1 MSFSG
6 QIHRRS
12 SNTSGPNN
20 QNHPDPGQHYHPNQN
35 PGQNSI
41 GVNSLTIDYFHPDE
55 TILTALE
62 TLNYRVSIYDV
73 ILETGL
79 DSQYV
84 EAQLSLLL
92 YKTKGK
98 VIEKWNRKYVLMSR
112 QVNDVYEF
120 YDYLSMNMNLSMNVC
135 LYCIYIVFLF
145 LF

>member
-1 MSFSG
+1 MLSYPISSYLLLSHPISESHWKRSLIGLNLDLSMSFSG

-55 TILTALE
+55 TILTAIE

-98 VIEKWNRKYVLMSR
+98 VIEK
-112 QVNDVYEF
+112 
-120 YDYLSMNMNLSMNVC
+120 
-135 LYCIYIVFLF
+135 
-145 LF
+145 